1 MRIGLRWKIMFITVL
16 PLVTLAFAA
25 LWVVDRNT
33 TRQVNQALHDDLD
46 RASAVL
52 ENVLAESERSLV
64 VTGQVI
70 VQDPRFFSVLTI
82 PGSYADRQLRSTIS
96 GVARDFNG
104 CWRASAVT
112 RRSPRAAR
120 SWSRPPSQVS
130 RSRA

>member
-1 MRIGLRWKIMFITVL
+1 MRIGLRWKIMFFTVL

-25 LWVVDRNT
+25 LWIVNRST
-33 TRQVNQALHDDLD
+33 TRQVNQALHEDLD

-82 PGSYADRQLRSTIS
+82 PGSNADPQLRATVS
-96 GVARDFNG
+96 GVARDFN
-104 CWRASAVT
+104 ALTQADL
-112 RRSPRAAR
+112 
-120 SWSRPPSQVS
+120 
-130 RSRA
+130 